1 MSIYRNIKDSLKSNI
16 SKINKTK
23 TYSIY
28 MVDIDF
34 FMEEK
39 NVYLVTRSMDGFL
52 IRSVTTS

>member
-1 MSIYRNIKDSLKSNI
+1 
-16 SKINKTK
+16 
-23 TYSIY
+23 